1 MTACRRSLLALGLLT
16 LAAGPAPAQ
25 DKPAQS
31 AAPDLRELLD
41 QPRSELRVVVQRFE
55 ADRASLNRFY
65 ATVPDAPARNARL
78 KRLHAGWLAALG
90 ELDADQFSEKGR
102 ADYQRLT
109 DNVRRELR
117 DLEKQAKTWADIA
130 PLLPFAPT
138 LLNLEEARRR
148 LERVDAVKAAG
159 LLSAVKKQIDRAAKA
174 LDDTPAAAD
183 QATPAV
189 EAVARLRR
197 TLKSWHGF
205 YYGYDPVFSWWV
217 DLPYREVDQALQTYA
232 GRLRESGKAE
242 NQGDGK
248 AAPEKQPPQVKDDRA
263 PAKDPDVPDL
273 RTLIAFPQSEM
284 AAVILKYRNER
295 GKSGRA
301 ALFPGTPRSPES
313 AAKMKQYYEDWL
325 AALQKLPFDDLSR
338 DGQIDYLLLRNTLE
352 RERRR
357 LDLAKTPRPTPRPDK
372 SGIDGRPIGREALL
386 GELAG
391 EMIAYTPEELL
402 AIAEKEFA
410 WCEAEMKKASREMGF
425 GDDWHKAVEKAKTMH
440 VEPGKQPE
448 MIRDLAHEAIDYLN
462 KHGLVTVP
470 PLAAETWRME
480 MMSPQRQLVNPFFT
494 GGEVISVSF
503 PTNTMAHEAKL
514 QSMRG
519 NNIPF
524 SRATVHHELIPGH
537 HLQGFMTARY
547 RTHRSMFGTPFWGE
561 GWALYWEM
569 LLYERGFPKTAED
582 RVGFLFWRMHR
593 CARIVFSL
601 NFHLGKMSPQEC
613 IDYLVER
620 VGHERDNAT
629 AEVRRSFAGRDG
641 PLYQAAYMLGGL
653 QIRAL
658 RQELVGPGKM
668 TDRAFHDAILQ
679 ANRMP
684 IALVRASLTRQ
695 PLARDFHSDWKF
707 YGPNPGR

>member
-1 MTACRRSLLALGLLT
+1 MTAHRRYLLT
-16 LAAGPAPAQ
+16 LALFSLVAGPSPAQ
-25 DKPAQS
+25 EKPAKD
-31 AAPDLRELLD
+31 AAPDLRELLN
-41 QPRSELRVVVQRFE
+41 QPRSELRVVVQRFD
-55 ADRASLNRFY
+55 ADRASLTRFY
-65 ATVPDAPARNARL
+65 ATVPDSPARNARL
-78 KRLHAGWLAALG
+78 KRLFNGWLAALG
-90 ELDADQFSEKGR
+90 ELDAEKFSEPGR

-109 DNVRRELR
+109 DKIRGELR
-117 DLEKQAKTWADIA
+117 DLETQAKAWADVA
-130 PLLPFAPT
+130 PLLPFAPA
-138 LLNLEEARRR
+138 LLNLEESRRR

-159 LLSAVKKQIDRAAKA
+159 LLTGVKKQIDQAAKSI
-174 LDDTPAAAD
+174 DDNPAAP
-183 QATPAV
+183 QASPAA

-205 YYGYDPVFSWWV
+205 YYNYDPIFTWWV
-217 DLPYREVDQALQTYA
+217 DLPYKEVDQSLQTYA
-232 GRLRESGKAE
+232 TRLRENGK
-242 NQGDGK
+242 NGK
-248 AAPEKQPPQVKDDRA
+248 KNGAPEAAPPVKNADT
-263 PAKDPDVPDL
+263 PKKDPDVPDL
-273 RTLIAFPQSEM
+273 RALIAFPQSEM
-284 AAVILKYRNER
+284 TAVLLKYRNER
-295 GKSGRA
+295 AKSGKA
-301 ALFPGTPRSPES
+301 AFFPGTPRSPES
-313 AAKMKQYYEDWL
+313 AAKMKKYCDDWL

-338 DGQIDYLLLRNTLE
+338 DGQIDYLLLRNTLQ
-352 RERRR
+352 RELRR
-357 LDLAKTPRPTPRPDK
+357 LDLAKAPRPTPRPDK
-372 SGIDGRPIGREALL
+372 SGIDGRPIGRDALL
-386 GELAG
+386 AELAG

-410 WCEAEMKKASREMGF
+410 WCEAEMRKASRELGF

-448 MIRDLAHEAIDYLN
+448 AIRDLAHEAIDYLN

-480 MMSPQRQLVNPFFT
+480 MMSPQRQLINPFFT

-537 HLQGFMTARY
+537 HLQGFMTTRY
-547 RTHRSMFGTPFWGE
+547 RTHRSMFNTPFWGE

-569 LLYERGFPKTAED
+569 LLYQRGFPKTAED

-641 PLYQAAYMLGGL
+641 ALYQAAYMLGGL

-668 TDRAFHDAILQ
+668 SDRAFHDAILQ
-679 ANRMP
+679 QNRMP
-684 IALVRASLTRQ
+684 IALVRASLTRE
-695 PLARDFHSDWKF
+695 PLTREFQSDWKF